1 MGSHLCSGSQ
11 RECISIHVG
20 QAGVQIGNACWE
32 LYCLEH
38 GIQPDGQMLSDKTIG
53 GGDDSFNTFFSET
66 GAGKHVP
73 RAVFVDLE
81 PTVVDEVRTGTYRQL
96 FHPEQLITG
105 KEDAANNYARG
116 HYTIG
121 KEIVDLV
128 LDRIRKLADLCTGLQ
143 GFLVFHSLGGGTG
156 SGFASLLMERLSV
169 DYGKKSKLEFAIY
182 PAPQVSTAVVEPY
195 NSILT
200 THTTLEHSDCA
211 FMVDNEAMYDIC
223 RRNLDIERPTYTNLN
238 RLIGQIVSSITASLR
253 FDGALNVDL
262 TEFQTNL
269 VPYPRIHFPL
279 ATYAPVISAEKAYHE
294 QLSVAEI
301 TNACF
306 EPANQMVKCD
316 PRHGKY
322 MACCM
327 LYRGDVVP
335 KDVNAAIATIKTKR
349 TIQFVDWCPTGF
361 KVGINYQPPTV
372 VPGGDLAK
380 VQRALCMLSN
390 TTAIAE
396 AWARLDHKFDLMY
409 AKRAFV
415 HWYVGEGME
424 EGEFSEARED
434 LAALEK
440 DYEERECISIHVGQ
454 AGVQIGNACWELYCL
469 EHGIQPDG
477 QMLSDKTIGGGD
489 DSFNTF
495 FSETG
500 AGKHVPRAV
509 FVDLEPTVVDEVR
522 TGTYR
527 QLFHPEQLITGK
539 EDAANNYARG
549 HYTIGKEIVD
559 LVLDRIRKL
568 ADLCTGLQGFLV
580 FHSLGGGTGSGFAS
594 LLMERLSVDYGKKS
608 KLEFAIYPAPQV
620 STAVVEPYN
629 SILTTHTTLEHSD
642 CAFMVDNE
650 AIYDIC
656 RRNLDIER
664 PTYTNLNR
672 LIGQIVSSITASLRF
687 DGALNVDLTEFQTNL
702 VPYPASISPW
712 PPTPAEKAYHEQLSV
727 AEITNACF
735 EPANQMV
742 KCDPR
747 HGKYMACCMLYRGDV
762 VPKDVNAAIATI
774 KTKRTI
780 QFVDWCPTG
789 FKVGINYQPPTVVP
803 GGDLAK
809 VQRALCML
817 SNTTA
822 IAEAWAR
829 LDHKFDLM
837 YAKRAFV
844 HWYVGEGMEE
854 GEFSEARED
863 LAALEKDYEEV
874 GVDSV
879 EAEAEEGEEY

>member
-1 MGSHLCSGSQ
+1 
-11 RECISIHVG
+11 RECISIHIG

-38 GIQPDGQMLSDKTIG
+38 GIQPDGQMPSDKTIG

-81 PTVVDEVRTGTYRQL
+81 PTV
-96 FHPEQLITG
+96 
-105 KEDAANNYARG
+105 EDAANNYARG

-121 KEIVDLV
+121 KELVDIV
-128 LDRIRKLADLCTGLQ
+128 LDRVRKLSDQCTGLQ
-143 GFLVFHSLGGGTG
+143 GFLIFHSFGGGTG
-156 SGFASLLMERLSV
+156 SGFTSLLMERLSV
-169 DYGKKSKLEFAIY
+169 DYGKKSKLEFSIY

-211 FMVDNEAMYDIC
+211 FMVDNEAIYDIC

-253 FDGALNVDL
+253 FDGALNVD
-262 TEFQTNL
+262 E
-269 VPYPRIHFPL
+269 PRALPAHPL
-279 ATYAPVISAEKAYHE
+279 PARHKAYHE
-294 QLSVAEI
+294 QLTVAEI

-380 VQRALCMLSN
+380 VQRA
-390 TTAIAE
+390 
-396 AWARLDHKFDLMY
+396 
-409 AKRAFV
+409 V
-415 HWYVGEGME
+415 
-424 EGEFSEARED
+424 
-434 LAALEK
+434 
-440 DYEERECISIHVGQ
+440 
-454 AGVQIGNACWELYCL
+454 
-469 EHGIQPDG
+469 
-477 QMLSDKTIGGGD
+477 
-489 DSFNTF
+489 
-495 FSETG
+495 
-500 AGKHVPRAV
+500 
-509 FVDLEPTVVDEVR
+509 
-522 TGTYR
+522 
-527 QLFHPEQLITGK
+527 
-539 EDAANNYARG
+539 
-549 HYTIGKEIVD
+549 
-559 LVLDRIRKL
+559 
-568 ADLCTGLQGFLV
+568 
-580 FHSLGGGTGSGFAS
+580 
-594 LLMERLSVDYGKKS
+594 
-608 KLEFAIYPAPQV
+608 
-620 STAVVEPYN
+620 
-629 SILTTHTTLEHSD
+629 
-642 CAFMVDNE
+642 
-650 AIYDIC
+650 
-656 RRNLDIER
+656 
-664 PTYTNLNR
+664 
-672 LIGQIVSSITASLRF
+672 
-687 DGALNVDLTEFQTNL
+687 
-702 VPYPASISPW
+702 
-712 PPTPAEKAYHEQLSV
+712 
-727 AEITNACF
+727 
-735 EPANQMV
+735 
-742 KCDPR
+742 
-747 HGKYMACCMLYRGDV
+747 
-762 VPKDVNAAIATI
+762 
-774 KTKRTI
+774 
-780 QFVDWCPTG
+780 
-789 FKVGINYQPPTVVP
+789 
-803 GGDLAK
+803 
-809 VQRALCML
+809 CML

-879 EAEAEEGEEY
+879 EGEVDDAEEY

>member
-1 MGSHLCSGSQ
+1 MTAQFNEVEERGRHVCFVCLKMVPSNGSFLNSDCKTSLTGFLFTPSGLSRSLNLLTHIRPAKAEENLALFQRPLALCSRPKGKATVPKPVIQPLWLRVTRSTRASATASVCEAHSFPGERRALCPFSPAGGAVSGSCSHRPEATKVIPEWPREPVAATPLLTSRSHRQ
-11 RECISIHVG
+11 QLTKIQLRRHLLDAPPHCKVLRARKCRGCRYRPGFLPRKSSDTKRECISIHVG

-38 GIQPDGQMLSDKTIG
+38 GIQPDGQMPSDKTIG

-81 PTVVDEVRTGTYRQL
+81 PTVIDEVRTGTYRQL

-121 KEIVDLV
+121 KEIIDLV
-128 LDRIRKLADLCTGLQ
+128 LDRIRKLADQCTGLQ
-143 GFLVFHSLGGGTG
+143 GFLVFHSFGGGTG
-156 SGFASLLMERLSV
+156 SGFTSLLMERLSV
-169 DYGKKSKLEFAIY
+169 DYGKKSKLEFSIY

-211 FMVDNEAMYDIC
+211 FMVDNEAIYDIC

-238 RLIGQIVSSITASLR
+238 RLISQIVSSITASLRFDGALNVDLTEFQTNLVPYPRIHFPLATYAPVISAEKAYHEQLSVAEITNACFEPANQMADQCTGLQGFLVFHSFGGGTGSGFTSLLMERLSVDYGKKSKLEFSIYPAPQVSTAVVEPYNSILTTHTTLEHSDCAFMVDNEAIYDICRRNLDIERPTYTNLNRLISQIVSSITASLR

-322 MACCM
+322 MACCL

-380 VQRALCMLSN
+380 VQRAVCMLSN

-434 LAALEK
+434 
-440 DYEERECISIHVGQ
+440 
-454 AGVQIGNACWELYCL
+454 
-469 EHGIQPDG
+469 
-477 QMLSDKTIGGGD
+477 M
-489 DSFNTF
+489 
-495 FSETG
+495 
-500 AGKHVPRAV
+500 
-509 FVDLEPTVVDEVR
+509 
-522 TGTYR
+522 
-527 QLFHPEQLITGK
+527 
-539 EDAANNYARG
+539 
-549 HYTIGKEIVD
+549 
-559 LVLDRIRKL
+559 
-568 ADLCTGLQGFLV
+568 
-580 FHSLGGGTGSGFAS
+580 
-594 LLMERLSVDYGKKS
+594 
-608 KLEFAIYPAPQV
+608 
-620 STAVVEPYN
+620 
-629 SILTTHTTLEHSD
+629 
-642 CAFMVDNE
+642 
-650 AIYDIC
+650 
-656 RRNLDIER
+656 
-664 PTYTNLNR
+664 
-672 LIGQIVSSITASLRF
+672 
-687 DGALNVDLTEFQTNL
+687 
-702 VPYPASISPW
+702 
-712 PPTPAEKAYHEQLSV
+712 
-727 AEITNACF
+727 
-735 EPANQMV
+735 
-742 KCDPR
+742 
-747 HGKYMACCMLYRGDV
+747 
-762 VPKDVNAAIATI
+762 
-774 KTKRTI
+774 
-780 QFVDWCPTG
+780 
-789 FKVGINYQPPTVVP
+789 
-803 GGDLAK
+803 
-809 VQRALCML
+809 
-817 SNTTA
+817 
-822 IAEAWAR
+822 
-829 LDHKFDLM
+829 
-837 YAKRAFV
+837 
-844 HWYVGEGMEE
+844 
-854 GEFSEARED
+854 
-863 LAALEKDYEEV
+863 AALEKDYEEV
-874 GVDSV
+874 GADS
-879 EAEAEEGEEY
+879 AEGEDEGEEY